1 MQMELPLFQETKTGL
16 WAYADVI
23 SNGKGANLMN
33 TYSLIAILAIGV
45 ASNLDNAG
53 VGIAYGVRKI
63 RIPWYS
69 NLAIAIISF
78 LATLWSGLFGSLIS
92 IWIEPWVGQLIGTVV
107 IVAVGVWVLLQPFR
121 EKNTPPIESPTGSN
135 FTRFLSNPEEADRDS
150 SKSISLGE
158 SVLLGIAL
166 AMNALAG
173 GFNAG
178 ITHINVWLTSL
189 SVGFFSFVLL
199 ALCSLFG
206 ERYAAEKLGDRATII
221 SGALLILIGLHQMF

>member
-1 MQMELPLFQETKTGL
+1 MGSF
-16 WAYADVI
+16 
-23 SNGKGANLMN
+23 
-33 TYSLIAILAIGV
+33 SLLAVIAIGL

-78 LATLWSGLFGSLIS
+78 LATLVSGFFGSWLS
-92 IWIEPWVGQLIGTVV
+92 SWIHPWIGQLLGTVV
-107 IVAVGVWVLLQPFR
+107 IVGVGVWVLLQPFL
-121 EKNTPPIESPTGSN
+121 EKKITSVQEDDVNPL
-135 FTRFLSNPEEADRDS
+135 TRLLRNPEEADKDS

-158 SVLLGIAL
+158 SVVLGIAL

-178 ITHINVWLTSL
+178 ITHLNVWYTSL
-189 SVGFFSFVLL
+189 SVGLFSYLLL
-199 ALCSLFG
+199 AACAGFG
-206 ERYAAEKLGDRATII
+206 EKVAAEKFGNRATVI
-221 SGALLILIGLHQMF
+221 SGLLLILIGIHQLF

>member
-1 MQMELPLFQETKTGL
+1 
-16 WAYADVI
+16 
-23 SNGKGANLMN
+23 MN
-33 TYSLIAILAIGV
+33 TYSLIAILTIGV

-69 NLAIAIISF
+69 NLTIAVISF
-78 LATLWSGLFGSLIS
+78 LATLLSGLFGNLIS
-92 IWIEPWVGQLIGTVV
+92 LWIEPWIGQAIGTTV
-107 IVAVGVWVLLQPFR
+107 IVAVGIWVLLQPFR
-121 EKNTPPIESPTGSN
+121 EKNAAAPASPAQSGN
-135 FTRFLSNPEEADRDS
+135 FTRYLSNPEEADRDS
-150 SKSISLGE
+150 SKSISLTE
-158 SVLLGIAL
+158 AVLLGIAL

-178 ITHINVWLTSL
+178 VTHLNVWLTSL
-189 SVGFFSFVLL
+189 SVGIFSFILL

-221 SGALLILIGLHQMF
+221 SGVLLILIGLHQIV

>member
-1 MQMELPLFQETKTGL
+1 MNSYGL
-16 WAYADVI
+16 LAVVVI
-23 SNGKGANLMN
+23 GL
-33 TYSLIAILAIGV
+33 

-78 LATLWSGLFGSLIS
+78 LATLLSGLFGNWLAF
-92 IWIEPWVGQLIGTVV
+92 WIHPWIGQLIGTIV
-107 IVAVGVWVLLQPFR
+107 IVSVGVWVLLQPFV
-121 EKNTPPIESPTGSN
+121 EKKAVPLDHETNPV
-135 FTRFLSNPEEADRDS
+135 TRLLRNPEEADKDS

-158 SVLLGIAL
+158 SILLGIAL

-178 ITHINVWLTSL
+178 ITHLNIWYTSL
-189 SVGFFSFVLL
+189 SVGVFSFVLL
-199 ALCSLFG
+199 ALCAEFG
-206 ERYAAEKLGDRATII
+206 EKYAAEKLGNRATII
-221 SGALLILIGLHQMF
+221 SGLLLIFLGIHQLL